1 MRDGGR
7 GARAARRGAPA
18 ELEPQY
24 ARYILGAQGQ
34 LWSEYLATPRQVE
47 YMAFPRMTA
56 LAEVVWTPRERKD
69 FADFR
74 RRLEVHLRRLDGMQV
89 NYRKP

>member
-1 MRDGGR
+1 M
-7 GARAARRGAPA
+7 PN
-18 ELEPQY
+18 
-24 ARYILGAQGQ
+24 
-34 LWSEYLATPRQVE
+34 PRQVE

-56 LAEVVWTPRERKD
+56 LAEVAWTPRERKD

-74 RRLEVHLRRLDGMQV
+74 RRLDVHLRRLDGLQV